1 MISSIKL
8 KSIVYQYLNT
18 TNIKDVIDG
27 NVYLEGMRPLDSKK
41 QDIIVGTLSV
51 NNSVLQ
57 NSVVLIGIYIPKLFL
72 NGNYVPNYNVLLQ
85 ATNLLTPLFK
95 ELYIQSEKVYLDIE
109 YVTDYE
115 VQNRDENVSVIRLIT
130 RKTQ

>member
-8 KSIVYQYLNT
+8 KSIVYQYLNA

-27 NVYLEGMRPLDSKK
+27 DVYLEGMRPLDSKK

-57 NSVVLIGIYIPKLFL
+57 NSVVLIGIYVPKLFL
-72 NGNYVPNYNVLLQ
+72 NTNHVPNYNVLLQ

-95 ELYIQSEKVYLDIE
+95 ELYIKSEGLYLDIE